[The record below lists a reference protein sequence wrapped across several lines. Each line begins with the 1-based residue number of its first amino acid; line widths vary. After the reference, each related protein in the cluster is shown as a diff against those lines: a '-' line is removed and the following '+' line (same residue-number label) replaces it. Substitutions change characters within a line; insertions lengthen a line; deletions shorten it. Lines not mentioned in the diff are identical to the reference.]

1 MKVISTNTGILEL
14 VDVGMYQGFCSPD
27 WLIHDDLIQQ
37 NFEEDVK
44 DGEVGVSP
52 EQYWDRFSFDK
63 YKDWVFKKASEYIE
77 DVVLPEAKNTP
88 FGIISITPKSIW
100 SPREYNFDTDRL
112 VFELEVEDDIQDRIE
127 HYLTWECTEDVRDE
141 FRNHLKI
148 NFTSVSGFVSFIP
161 NNITTFLQDL
171 HTDDRCICVFLQW
184 YFYENLDCYAT
195 LNPMDDW
202 NDWISEQE
210 IDYYSF
216 LN

>member
-27 WLIHDDLIQQ
+27 WLISDDILQTDYD
-37 NFEEDVK
+37 EDE
-44 DGEVGVSP
+44 EVGISV
-52 EQYWDRFSFDK
+52 EQYWDEFQFDK

-88 FGIISITPKSIW
+88 FGIINITPKSIW
-100 SPREYNFDTDRL
+100 SPREYNYDTDRL
-112 VFELEVEDDIQDRIE
+112 MFDLEVEDDIEDKIV
-127 HYLTWECTEDVRDE
+127 HYLTWECTDLDSFKEYLR
-141 FRNHLKI
+141 I

-184 YFYENLDCYAT
+184 YLHSNLDCYAT
-195 LNPMDDW
+195 TNPLDNW
-202 NDWISEQE
+202 NDWISLQE
-210 IDYYSF
+210 IDYYQF